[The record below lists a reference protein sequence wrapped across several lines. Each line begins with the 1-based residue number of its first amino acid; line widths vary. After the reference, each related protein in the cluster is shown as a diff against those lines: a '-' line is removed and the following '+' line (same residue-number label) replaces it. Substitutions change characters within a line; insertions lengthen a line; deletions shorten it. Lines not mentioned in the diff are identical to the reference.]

1 MRFPFLPSLHR
12 APCCRGGLA
21 LLLLGGLSACP
32 ADDTDDTTTGAG
44 DSTTSTSSPAT
55 DDGNSGPAGSSD
67 DGGTGSS
74 GRGDET
80 GDSGDAST
88 GEPGTSTGSE
98 SLEIAGTW
106 LEDLGGG
113 DVITHEIQETSWATS
128 SPFGD
133 ALYHIEL
140 YDDEARWVIA
150 LGDETNEFFPG
161 LYNKF
166 DWHWEGDALYYCTAV
181 YDAASAEEA
190 MAAPDADPG
199 DLITGCGASPG
210 AR

>member
-44 DSTTSTSSPAT
+44 DSTTS
-55 DDGNSGPAGSSD
+55 
-67 DGGTGSS
+67 
-74 GRGDET
+74 
-80 GDSGDAST
+80 
-88 GEPGTSTGSE
+88 
-98 SLEIAGTW
+98 
-106 LEDLGGG
+106 
-113 DVITHEIQETSWATS
+113 TS

-199 DLITGCGASPG
+199 DLITGCGGFPWSALSP